1 MAVTLYDYHPALADF
16 RAAVLNGLRQP
27 EKQISPQFLYDRQGA
42 TLFEAIT
49 TLDEYYLTRTE
60 IEILRSNA
68 EAIAACITSETG
80 ADALLE
86 FGSGSG
92 QKVRILLDAA
102 AQGLGRG
109 PEKLAGKLPTYVA
122 IDISRQQLVEACETL
137 SRDYGETRGG
147 LEAIALCA
155 DYSQPLRL
163 EEVPQLA
170 ALHKTAFFPGSS
182 IGNFEPQEAVAFLRN
197 VAPIVA
203 PGGGLL
209 VGVDLKKSKALLEP
223 AYDDSRGISAAFALN
238 LLRRMNAELGA
249 DFDLDQFRYRASYNE
264 IAGRI
269 EMHLVSL
276 VAQTITV
283 AGEAIAFQAGEA
295 LRTEHSYKYSV
306 LEFELLAI
314 EAGFKPQKVWVDPQE
329 WFAVHYLTLG

>member
-60 IEILRSNA
+60 VEILRTHA
-68 EAIAACITSETG
+68 QAIATCIGSELG
-80 ADALLE
+80 SDALLE

-102 AQGLGRG
+102 AQVW
-109 PEKLAGKLPTYVA
+109 GKLPTYVA

-137 SRDYGETRGG
+137 SQDYGETAGG
-147 LEAIALCA
+147 LETIALCA
-155 DYSQPLRL
+155 DYSQPLQL
-163 EEVPQLA
+163 GEIPQLA
-170 ALHKTAFFPGSS
+170 SLRKTAFFPGSS

-223 AYDDSRGISAAFALN
+223 AYDDSQGISAAFALN
-238 LLRRMNAELGA
+238 LLRRMNGELGA
-249 DFDLDQFRYRASYNE
+249 DFDLDQFRYRARYNE
-264 IAGRI
+264 DAGRI

-276 VAQTITV
+276 VAQTVTV
-283 AGEAIAFQAGEA
+283 AGEAIAFQAGET
-295 LRTEHSYKYSV
+295 LRTEHSYKYSL
-306 LEFELLAI
+306 LEFEMLAI
-314 EAGFKPQKVWVDPQE
+314 EAGFKPRQVWLDPQG
-329 WFAVHYLTLG
+329 WFALHYLTVD